1 MVRARITS
9 KGQVTL
15 PVEIRRRY
23 RLEAGDEI
31 AFSMEERG
39 LRILPLK
46 KRRLTDFQGMFSSS
60 KPYIGVEATR
70 QAVARQLGEELDRKI
85 RKR

>member
-15 PVEIRRRY
+15 PVEVRRRY
-23 RLEAGDEI
+23 KLEAGDEI
-31 AFSMEERG
+31 AFQMEDGG

-46 KRRLTDFQGMFSSS
+46 KRRLTEFRGMFPAT

-70 QAVARQLGEELDRKI
+70 NEIARQLGEELERKI